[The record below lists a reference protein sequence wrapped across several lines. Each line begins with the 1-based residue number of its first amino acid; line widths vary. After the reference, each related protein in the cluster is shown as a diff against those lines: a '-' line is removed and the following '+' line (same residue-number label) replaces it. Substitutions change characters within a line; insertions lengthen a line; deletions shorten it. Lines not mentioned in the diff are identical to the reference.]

1 MFGPVQQLGNLQK
14 GGYHSPMSIHPELSE
29 FPTEAV
35 PGPLIG
41 YAKSQPAGIGHNG
54 WHSHDAAQLFHVVK
68 GSIAI
73 DTEMGTFFAPPER
86 AVWLP
91 SRLSHQTRYLTDT
104 EIRYVYVQFDHTQGL
119 PQTPQVIQVT
129 TLLRALILEFMSYPR
144 AASVEGP
151 AARIA
156 AVILDQLKMLPA
168 APLQL
173 PMPQDPKLRAL
184 CDGVV
189 RCPAHIPSLSE
200 AASRCTTSVRSFER
214 RIKAETGL
222 SYRTWCRQVKLFR
235 ALELLAAGRSVS
247 DVSHKLGYEG
257 PSAFVATFKKAF
269 GVTPGRYFGD
279 VSD

>member
-1 MFGPVQQLGNLQK
+1 MA
-14 GGYHSPMSIHPELSE
+14 IHPELSE
-29 FPTEAV
+29 FPVGAV
-35 PGPLIG
+35 SGPLIG
-41 YAKSQPAGIGHNG
+41 YANNAPAGIGHNG
-54 WHSHDAAQLFHVVK
+54 WHSHDSAQLFHVVK

-91 SRLSHQTRYLTDT
+91 PRVEHQTRYLTET
-104 EIRYVYVQFDHTQGL
+104 EIRYVYVQLDYARDL
-119 PQTPQVIQVT
+119 PTTPQVIQVT

-144 AASVEGP
+144 SETEGGP
-151 AARIA
+151 AGRLA

-173 PMPQDPKLRAL
+173 PMPQDARLRDL
-184 CDGVV
+184 CEAVV
-189 RCPAHIPSLSE
+189 RCPAHIPSLEE
-200 AASRCTTSVRSFER
+200 AAGRCATSVRSFER
-214 RIKAETGL
+214 RIKTETGL
-222 SYRTWCRQVKLFR
+222 NYRTWCRQVKLFR

-257 PSAFVATFKKAF
+257 PSAFVSTFKKAF

-279 VSD
+279 LSGD

>member
-1 MFGPVQQLGNLQK
+1 MG
-14 GGYHSPMSIHPELSE
+14 IHPELSE
-29 FPTEAV
+29 FPKQALNS
-35 PGPLIG
+35 PILG
-41 YAKSQPAGIGHNG
+41 YANSQPAGAGING

-73 DTEMGTFFAPPER
+73 DTEVGTFFAPPER

-91 SRLSHQTRYLTDT
+91 PRIAHQTRYLTDT
-104 EIRYVYVQFDHTQGL
+104 EIRFIYVQYEHAQDL
-119 PQTPQVIQVT
+119 PKTAQVIQVT

-144 AASVEGP
+144 LETEEGP

-156 AVILDQLKMLPA
+156 GVILDQLNMLPA

-173 PMPQDPKLRAL
+173 PMPQDVRLREL
-184 CDGVV
+184 CESIV
-189 RCPAHIPSLSE
+189 RCPAHIPSLHE
-200 AASRCTTSVRSFER
+200 VAERCATSVRSFER
-214 RIKAETGL
+214 KIKSETGM

-235 ALELLAAGRSVS
+235 ALELLASGRSVS

-269 GVTPGRYFGD
+269 GVTPGRYFED
-279 VSD
+279 PT

>member
-1 MFGPVQQLGNLQK
+1 
-14 GGYHSPMSIHPELSE
+14 MSIHPELAE
-29 FPTEAV
+29 FPREAV
-35 PGPLIG
+35 AAPIIG
-41 YAKSQPAGIGHNG
+41 YARTQPQGRNNG
-54 WHSHDAAQLFHVVK
+54 WHAHDAAQLFHVVR

-73 DTEMGTFFAPPER
+73 DTEMGTYFVPPER

-91 SRLSHQTRYLTDT
+91 PRVGHQTRYLTDT
-104 EIRYVYVQFDHTQGL
+104 ELRYIYVQYEHAKDL
-119 PQTPQVIQVT
+119 PQTPQVMQVT

-144 AASVEGP
+144 SETDRGP

-173 PMPQDPKLRAL
+173 PMPQEARLRDL
-184 CDGVV
+184 CEGVV
-189 RCPAHIPSLSE
+189 RCPAHIPSLTE
-200 AASRCTTSVRSFER
+200 AAERCATSVRSFER

-235 ALELLAAGRSVS
+235 ALELLASGRSVS

-257 PSAFVATFKKAF
+257 PSAFVATFRKAF
-269 GVTPGRYFGD
+269 GVTPGRYFGGTD
-279 VSD
+279 AD

>member
-1 MFGPVQQLGNLQK
+1 
-14 GGYHSPMSIHPELSE
+14 MSIHPELAE
-29 FPTEAV
+29 FPTQDVAA
-35 PGPLIG
+35 PIIG
-41 YAKSQPAGIGHNG
+41 YAKSQPRGALND
-54 WHSHDAAQLFHVVK
+54 WHAHDAAQLFHVVK

-73 DTEMGTFFAPPER
+73 DTEHGTFFAPPER

-91 SRLSHQTRYLTDT
+91 PRVAHQTRYLTDT
-104 EIRYVYVQFDHTQGL
+104 DLRYVYVQIEHTLDL

-129 TLLRALILEFMSYPR
+129 TLLRALILEFMSFPR
-144 AASVEGP
+144 ADTESGP

-173 PMPQDPKLRAL
+173 PMPQEAKLRGL
-184 CDGVV
+184 CEGVV
-189 RCPAHIPSLSE
+189 RCPAHIPTLNE
-200 AASRCTTSVRSFER
+200 AAARCATSVRSFER

-235 ALELLAAGRSVS
+235 ALELLASGRTVS
-247 DVSHKLGYEG
+247 DVSHMLGYEG

-269 GVTPGRYFGD
+269 GVTPGRYFGTGEHD
-279 VSD
+279 

>member
-1 MFGPVQQLGNLQK
+1 MA
-14 GGYHSPMSIHPELSE
+14 IHPELSE
-29 FPTEAV
+29 FPTVAIAA
-35 PGPLIG
+35 PIIG
-41 YAKSQPAGIGHNG
+41 YAKNQSRGMVND
-54 WHSHDAAQLFHVVK
+54 WHAHDAAQLFHVVK
-68 GSIAI
+68 GSLAI
-73 DTEMGTFFAPPER
+73 DTEFGTFFAPPER

-91 SRLSHQTRYLTDT
+91 PRVAHQTRYLTDT
-104 EIRYVYVQFDHTQGL
+104 ELRYVYVQYEHARDL

-144 AASVEGP
+144 SETEEGP
-151 AARIA
+151 AARIS

-173 PMPQDPKLRAL
+173 PMPQEKRLRDL
-184 CDGVV
+184 CEGVV
-189 RCPAHIPSLSE
+189 RCPAHIPTLAE
-200 AASRCTTSVRSFER
+200 AADRCATSVRSFER
-214 RIKAETGL
+214 RMKSETGL

-269 GVTPGRYFGD
+269 GVTPGRYFSSEGTD
-279 VSD
+279 